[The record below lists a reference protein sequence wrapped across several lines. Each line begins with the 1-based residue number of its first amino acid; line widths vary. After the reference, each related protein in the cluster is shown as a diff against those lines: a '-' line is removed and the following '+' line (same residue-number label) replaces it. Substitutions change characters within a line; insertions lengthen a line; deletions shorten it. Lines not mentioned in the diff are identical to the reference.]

1 MTNNETQY
9 YLFPWIH
16 DPTTP
21 SFEEKERAEYNWQIL
36 QIVTSWILNSANTP
50 KTLEMELE
58 S

>member
-1 MTNNETQY
+1 MTENNNLY
-9 YLFPWIH
+9 YSYPWIH

-36 QIVTSWILNSANTP
+36 QMVTNWILNFADKP
-50 KTLEMELE
+50 ETLEMELE